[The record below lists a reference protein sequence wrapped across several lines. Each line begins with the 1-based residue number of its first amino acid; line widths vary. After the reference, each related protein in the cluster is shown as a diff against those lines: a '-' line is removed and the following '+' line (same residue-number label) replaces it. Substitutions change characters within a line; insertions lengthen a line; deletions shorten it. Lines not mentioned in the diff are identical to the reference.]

1 MEFRLAFIGFGTVGR
16 GLMQLLTEKQSEL
29 KNQQNFQFKTI
40 AIHDIILGTIYNE
53 NGINGKLALDL
64 AEKRKSLAEHPDIV
78 DGWDSERIITQT
90 SANVIVEITPTNIKT
105 GEPGLTHVRT
115 ALGNKKHV
123 VTTNKGP
130 VALALKELK
139 NLATENGV
147 DFRFEGTV
155 MSGTPVFHLTDTGLA
170 GAEIKRVRGI
180 LNGTTNYIL
189 TQMENGI
196 GYKEALHDAQLKG
209 YAEAVPDADVLGWD
223 AKAKVLI
230 LANVLMGAHLEAPDI
245 HCEGIT
251 NITLAD
257 IQNARANGKRWK
269 LIGSVEKTDS
279 GVSAS
284 VKPLELSEN
293 DFLAGISGITNALS
307 FDTDTLGE
315 VTIIGPGAGK
325 IETGFSLLTDLLA
338 INRNHNC
345 SALRK

>member
-29 KNQQNFQFKTI
+29 KKLQNFQFKTI
-40 AIHDIILGTIYNE
+40 AIHDIILGTVYNE
-53 NGINGKLALDL
+53 NGIDGKLALDL
-64 AEKRKSLAEHPDIV
+64 VENKKSLSEHPDFAE
-78 DGWDSERIITQT
+78 GWDSEKIITET
-90 SANVIVEITPTNIKT
+90 SSNVIVEITPTNIKT

-115 ALGNKKHV
+115 ALKNKKHV

-130 VALALKELK
+130 VALAVKELN
-139 NLATENGV
+139 NLAVENGV
-147 DFRFEGTV
+147 EFRFEGTV
-155 MSGTPVFHLTDTGLA
+155 MSGTPVFHLTETGLS

-196 GYKEALHDAQLKG
+196 GYEEALRDAQLKG

-230 LANVLMGAHLEAPDI
+230 MANVLMGANLKEQDI
-245 HCEGIT
+245 PCEGIT
-251 NITLAD
+251 KITLED
-257 IQNARANGKRWK
+257 IQNARSNHKRWK

-284 VKPLELSEN
+284 VKPLELPEN
-293 DFLAGISGITNALS
+293 DFLAGIAGVTNALS

-338 INRNHNC
+338 INRNQ
-345 SALRK
+345 S